1 MKQYSFEHSYSRWF
15 DKCFQLI
22 VDARGLATINF
33 EHSWGDGVA
42 VLRLMEES
50 FGDTNRN
57 HFVAPKQPVDQSI
70 DVSRC
75 LRPIGLSFTVILFS

>member
-1 MKQYSFEHSYSRWF
+1 MARKEQSFRVNMNLFLWF

-22 VDARGLATINF
+22 VDARGQATINF

-50 FGDTNRN
+50 FRDTSKN
-57 HFVAPKQPVDQSI
+57 HFVDPKQRIDTTVDISKHCRQIS
-70 DVSRC
+70 
-75 LRPIGLSFTVILFS
+75 